1 MKNFRTKKSNRETY
15 RYYFVTGD
23 MNEIKVNDEV
33 MTSDIALLHQF
44 DDEEVNAEHKTRYH
58 VVYYLE
64 DFLNE
69 DKGAENHPML
79 VDNRHPLEEILDG
92 ENQEMRAQ
100 LFEVL
105 HQALEKL
112 TPKQRETVDKIFYQG
127 LSAIEIARQEKLDK
141 SAITYRLRGAYKKLK
156 KEIEKNFEIN
166 TQLLSDFSVN
176 K

>member
-23 MNEIKVNDEV
+23 RNEIEV
-33 MTSDIALLHQF
+33 TDDVMASDIALLHQF

-58 VVYYLE
+58 VAYYLE

-79 VDNRHPLEEILDG
+79 VDNRHPLAEILDG
-92 ENQEMRAQ
+92 EDQEMRAQ
-100 LFEVL
+100 LFEAL
-105 HQALEKL
+105 HQALETL
-112 TPKQRETVDKIFYQG
+112 TAKQKIAIEKIFYQDKTQ
-127 LSAIEIARQEKLDK
+127 LEIAREEHVGRT
-141 SAITYRLRGAYKKLK
+141 AIEQRLEQALKKLR
-156 KEIEKNFEIN
+156 KNFKKDTVI
-166 TQLLSDFSVN
+166 LSDFSVN